1 MCDINYDNKNKR
13 LCIWNNI
20 NIIEIQQYKLDEII
34 ELYLQNI
41 DFDNFCKNI
50 DIFTKMYNIQKLKIN
65 HTDFIEYHFIYQ
77 NFCTL
82 QKNNKSNDDFYMMVA
97 VNFEKILNKFS
108 IFSKL
113 TYLNFINQFYIDEL
127 NNYLKFHNDNSFV
140 FWNKFKFLSYIDI
153 NTYKFTRPLYTII
166 NDIEKNTQLIKSL
179 QNNLITSKHKILQL
193 QNNIKQIHQKNNFN
207 DVYDISNLYIEIDN
221 FKYKQIKDKTML
233 DLLTSYKFIK
243 QNMELKRLIQDM
255 VK

>member
-13 LCIWNNI
+13 LYIWNNINNI

-113 TYLNFINQFYIDEL
+113 TYLNFINCVFFSISLIIVYNGRVNL
-127 NNYLKFHNDNSFV
+127 NV
-140 FWNKFKFLSYIDI
+140 
-153 NTYKFTRPLYTII
+153 
-166 NDIEKNTQLIKSL
+166 LIS
-179 QNNLITSKHKILQL
+179 I
-193 QNNIKQIHQKNNFN
+193 
-207 DVYDISNLYIEIDN
+207 
-221 FKYKQIKDKTML
+221 
-233 DLLTSYKFIK
+233 
-243 QNMELKRLIQDM
+243 
-255 VK
+255 